1 MTVLEFLAKWK
12 YTKAKWHLTSSGFI
26 RCSRGLCPLQV
37 VTGARLEYIDVAKK
51 TFGLR
56 QDLAR
61 LIMNAADNVG
71 GKGTPSYKLR
81 EAMLAAKGL

>member
-12 YTKAKWHLTSSGFI
+12 YTKAEWHLTSSGFI
-26 RCSRGLCPLQV
+26 RCSRRLCPLQV
-37 VTGARLEYIDVAKK
+37 ITGARRGYIDMAEK

-56 QDLAR
+56 QDIAL

-71 GKGTPSYKLR
+71 GKGTLSYKLR
-81 EAMLAAKGL
+81 EAMLAAKRL